1 MEIIYS
7 EKAIKQIKYIY
18 KSQKYIAELI
28 IKKIE
33 NINNETNNI
42 KSLKG
47 KLGDILRLRV
57 GDYRILFVKE
67 LINEITIIKILEI
80 NHRKEVYRD
89 N

>member
-7 EKAIKQIKYIY
+7 EKAIKQLKLIY
-18 KSQKYIAELI
+18 KSQKSIAELI

-33 NINNETNNI
+33 NINNENNNI

-57 GDYRILFVKE
+57 GNYRVLFVKE
-67 LINEITIIKILEI
+67 LNNEIQIIKILEI